1 MRAEARLDW
10 GLMTD
15 MSPDTTSRDSMIRDI
30 FLDMPAVEMPNRPEG
45 MVAFMRSEVPDEYKP
60 MVDEWV
66 QARGGEVVVIPLIQ
80 VHGGKSPAASPDADG
95 Y

>member
-1 MRAEARLDW
+1 MK
-10 GLMTD
+10 D

-30 FLDMPAVEMPNRPEG
+30 FLDMPVVEMPNRPEG

-66 QARGGEVVVIPLIQ
+66 EGRGGEVVVIPLIQ

-95 Y
+95 YYVLPPSALA